1 MKAVRALQLPRQLN
15 DVQALL
21 RSLDWHA
28 LENEVARETSAR
40 LVIVGPVNS
49 GKSTLF
55 NRLHGRKLSATSAV
69 PGTTTGVVEHPL
81 GPFLLVDTPGFGEV
95 WGVDRA
101 EIAEDAAI
109 HADLCLLLLD
119 AAAGVR
125 QSDHDLYT
133 YLQSLEVPV
142 IVALNKADL
151 VRKDLPWILENAE
164 KLLGARPIPISAQ
177 TGQGVVDKL
186 VPAIL
191 AAQPAV
197 AVAMARALPAVR
209 THIVNRIIRRTA
221 WVNALISLEPV
232 PGLDIPLL
240 LVSQT
245 RLVLRIGAAYGQSM
259 SATHARELLTTMA
272 GSLLSRYLGI
282 QLAKLVPGLGWL
294 VSAALSA
301 ITTWGMGQAARAYF
315 ESGGVIKAPNLRGL
329 YQRMRRLAP
338 RQLLRSKRQ
347 SEKDAPQADSAL
359 TGGISAT
366 PSVTPMP
373 GASAPEQ

>member
-177 TGQGVVDKL
+177 TGQGIVDKL

-347 SEKDAPQADSAL
+347 SEKDTPQADSAL
-359 TGGISAT
+359 AGGISAT